1 MTKRKA
7 FSFLI
12 PFLCVGGASLFLL
25 TSIEAKFSDLFQRF
39 LPPTQLRD
47 DVVMVGVDDFAI
59 ETIGSFPF
67 TRDVYA
73 DCISVMEEMGAQSVV
88 FDLSFIDSAKASV
101 NDDFEPFW
109 PDEVLE
115 EALENS
121 KATYLNF
128 TFDYSTEPDTES
140 LVEMDAHGM
149 LDASDIEVKND
160 RTTQEY
166 TGVIP
171 TIPNF
176 MRYAQGAG
184 FVNAA
189 PDSDNYY
196 RRVNPV
202 AKYDGE
208 YYAQLTLPAL
218 RKKLGNPKMLI
229 ESKKITLQNAV
240 MPDGSTKNIV
250 IPRGNDG
257 KVILKYPNVLFNEY
271 NYISIGDVYRV
282 SLLRMYMAEDGEEA
296 YIDEY
301 TKLCET
307 LKKKLSSA
315 ICVIGTCATSTSDYG
330 VNQYEAQYPLPGVH
344 YTLANQVLNGDF
356 VGEAPVWVSILY
368 ALVFAFL
375 IILVAN
381 ALKSTGMKIL
391 TGFLLIFAGT
401 LIMLLYYKTTRIYI
415 GETVPLFSSIL
426 AYIATIV
433 MGFLAASKDKKFITN
448 AFSQC
453 LSKAVVNQIVAN
465 PNSFKLGGESVQ
477 MTAIFTDIQK
487 FSSFSELLT
496 ASELVA
502 LLNYYLTEMSDIIME
517 EGGTIDKYEGDAII
531 ALVGAPLKMEDHAR
545 RAVKAALKMKQI
557 EKIMNAKIKEV
568 VASPKPAEMEE
579 NLYSAFKIMVENGK
593 EIFTRI
599 GINSGEMIAGYMGS
613 ENKKNYTMMG
623 NNVNLASRLEGV
635 NKQYSTFGIL
645 VSEATYRQLGE
656 EFICRRL
663 DKVQVVNVNTPLTL
677 YEPLCVRSDSNEK
690 LLKYVDVWESA
701 MQNFDHE
708 DYAAACEKFKSLCA
722 ENPHDNVAA
731 YYVKLL
737 EKFFLK
743 GRFPKEEDDFGVA
756 YNTALKCFR
765 LLSK

>member
-12 PFLCVGGASLFLL
+12 PFLCVGGASLLLL
-25 TSIEAKFSDLFQRF
+25 TSIEAKFSDFFQRF
-39 LPPTQLRD
+39 LPSTQIRD

-59 ETIGSFPF
+59 EQIGSFPF

-73 DCISVMEEMGAQSVV
+73 DCISIMEEMGAQSVV
-88 FDLSFIDSAKASV
+88 FDLSFLDSAKASV

-115 EALENS
+115 ESLKNS
-121 KATYLNF
+121 RTTYLNF
-128 TFDYSTEPDTES
+128 TFDYSTDIDKDS
-140 LVEMDAHGM
+140 LGEMNARGLLTDF
-149 LDASDIEVKND
+149 EVRND
-160 RTTQEY
+160 RTSQEY
-166 TGVIP
+166 TGVIS

-176 MRYAQGAG
+176 MQYAQGAG

-202 AKYDGE
+202 AKYDGN

-218 RKKLGNPKMLI
+218 RKKLGNPKILI
-229 ESKKITLQNAV
+229 ESKKITLQNSV
-240 MPDGSTKNIV
+240 MPDGSKKDIV

-257 KVILKYPNVLFNEY
+257 KFILKYPKMLFNEY
-271 NYISIGDVYRV
+271 NYISIGDIYRL
-282 SLLRMYMAEDGEEA
+282 SLLRMYMAEDGEEP
-296 YIDEY
+296 YIEEY
-301 TKLCET
+301 TNLCES
-307 LKKKLSSA
+307 LKKQLASS
-315 ICVIGTCATSTSDYG
+315 ICIIGTCATSTSDYG

-344 YTLANQVLNGDF
+344 YTMANQILNCDF
-356 VGEAPVWVSILY
+356 VGEAPIWVSIIY
-368 ALVFAFL
+368 ALFFAVL
-375 IILVAN
+375 IILIAN

-391 TGFLLIFAGT
+391 TGFLLIFAGS
-401 LIMLLYYKTTRIYI
+401 LIQVLYYKVTRIYI
-415 GETVPLFSSIL
+415 GEAVPLFSSIL

-453 LSKAVVNQIVAN
+453 LSKDVVNQIVAN

-496 ASELVA
+496 AGQLVA

-531 ALVGAPLKMEDHAR
+531 ALVGAPLKMEDHAK
-545 RAVKAALKMKQI
+545 RAVKAALKMKQV
-557 EKIMNAKIKEV
+557 EKLMNAKIKEV
-568 VASPKPAEMEE
+568 AANPKPAEMEE

-645 VSEATYRQLGE
+645 VSEATYRQISDEIL
-656 EFICRRL
+656 CRRL
-663 DKVQVVNVNTPLTL
+663 DKVQVVNVNTPLIL
-677 YEPLCVRSDSNEK
+677 YEPMALKENENEN
-690 LLKYVDVWESA
+690 LLKYLKIWESA

-708 DYAAACEKFKSLCA
+708 DYAAACEKFKALCA
-722 ENPHDNVAA
+722 ANPKDKVAA

-743 GRFPKEEDDFGVA
+743 GTFPKEEDDFGVA
-756 YNTALKCFR
+756 YNSALKAFR